1 MIYFRQ
7 INTGESIE
15 MAVFD
20 QLVNYHCQWWGDEA
34 GAVCVNEWKPFE

>member
-20 QLVNYHCQWWGDEA
+20 QLVNYHCQCGNDEA
-34 GAVCVNEWKPFE
+34 GAVCRNEWKPSE